1 MGITST
7 LFTALSGLSASQSLL
22 EVAGN
27 NVANINTTG
36 YKASRTLFQT
46 QLSNTLSFGTPPS
59 STTGGSNPMQ
69 IGLGVIVGGIQKN
82 FSPGSLQTTGIKTDV
97 AIQGAGFFILQTPEG
112 STVYSRDGSFTI
124 DAQQRLVTADGNIVL
139 GYTIDDNFELITGA
153 LSPIYIPE
161 GRLTVTQATTE
172 ASFAGN
178 LNSLADVAATPGTA
192 TSEALVDGTLAPAT
206 ASTLLTDLRTSA
218 DPGTVLF
225 NVGNTITLDAKK
237 GGRTLESATFTV
249 TAASTTEVDSG
260 ATVGEL
266 MEWLEAHL
274 GIDDSIAGESAGVT
288 IDASGQIVITSNLG
302 PDNDIQVGLNSDGP
316 VTAPIGWT
324 STNGDGSSVATSFQ
338 VYDSLGNPVNVN
350 MVITL
355 IEKATSGNTWR
366 FYVNSP
372 DDSDAS
378 TVVGTG
384 TIKFGNTGLMT
395 EATGTTVVIN
405 RADTGAV
412 DPIRFTLDFSQ
423 LTGVNGES
431 VVRLS
436 TQDGFPAGTLTDFA
450 VSDDGIINGVFSN
463 GLKRQLG
470 QIVLAT
476 FANPEGLVAYGSN
489 TYIPGP
495 NSGEPT
501 ATTPGSLGAGLL
513 MGGALELS
521 NVDMTKEF
529 IDMISATTAFG
540 MSGRV
545 ISTSQQLLTE
555 LLNMAR

>member
-7 LFTALSGLSASQSLL
+7 LFTALSGLSASQTLL

-46 QLSNTLSFGTPPS
+46 QLSNTLSFGTPPGTAS
-59 STTGGSNPMQ
+59 GGSNPVQ
-69 IGLGVIVGGIQKN
+69 IGLGVIVGGIQKS
-82 FSPGSLQTTGIKTDV
+82 FTPGSLQTTGIKTDV
-97 AIQGAGFFILQTPEG
+97 AIQGAGFFILQTPDG
-112 STVYSRDGSFTI
+112 SRVYSRDGSFTL
-124 DAQQRLVTADGNIVL
+124 DARQRLVTSDGNLVL
-139 GYTIDDNFELITGA
+139 GYAVDDNFNLITGA
-153 LSPIYIPE
+153 LSYITIPE
-161 GRLTVTQATTE
+161 GRLTVTQATSE

-178 LNSLADVAATPGTA
+178 LNSLSDIATTPSIA
-192 TSEALVDGTLAPAT
+192 TSEALVDGTGSPAT
-206 ASTLLTDLRTSA
+206 DTTLLTDLRTAA
-218 DPGTVLF
+218 DPATVLF

-237 GGRTLESATFTV
+237 GGRTLEAATFTV
-249 TAASTTEVDSG
+249 TAAQTDDVDSG

-266 MEWLEAHL
+266 MEWLKAHL
-274 GIDDSIAGESAGVT
+274 GINDSISGESAG
-288 IDASGQIVITSNLG
+288 IAINASGQIVITSNLG
-302 PDNDIQVGLNSDGP
+302 PDNDLQVGLNSNGP
-316 VTAPIGWT
+316 ITSPIGWT
-324 STNGDGSSVATSFQ
+324 STEGDGTSLVTSFQ
-338 VYDSLGNPVNVN
+338 VYDSLGNPVNVD
-350 MVITL
+350 MVFTL
-355 IEKATSGNTWR
+355 VEKTSEGNVWR
-366 FYVNSP
+366 FYVTSP

-378 TVVGTG
+378 IVIGSG
-384 TIKFGNTGLMT
+384 TITFGNTGLMT
-395 EATGTTVVIN
+395 EASNTTMVIN
-405 RADTGAV
+405 RAGTGAV
-412 DPIRFTLDFSQ
+412 DPVRFTLDFSQ

-450 VSDDGIINGVFSN
+450 ISDDGIINGVFSN

-476 FANPEGLVAYGSN
+476 FANPEGLVAYGNN

-501 ATTPGSLGAGLL
+501 ASTPGTLGAGLL

-545 ISTSQQLLTE
+545 ISTSQQLLAE
-555 LLNMAR
+555 LLNMSR